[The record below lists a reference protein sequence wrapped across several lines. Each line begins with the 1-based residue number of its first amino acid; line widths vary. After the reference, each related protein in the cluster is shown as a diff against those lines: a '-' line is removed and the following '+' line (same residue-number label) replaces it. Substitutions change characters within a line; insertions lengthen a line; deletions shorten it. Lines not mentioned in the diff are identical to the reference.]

1 MPPAKASSRRIIQKD
16 HFIDSH
22 DPGIRLHLREK
33 RPEGLRR
40 FEEASTLLLL
50 HGQSMPAPH
59 AFDIAL
65 PGYSWMDFA
74 AARGFDVFALSVRG
88 YGLSTRPPEM
98 LAPRLANPPAVR
110 GRVAMR
116 DIDAAVRFICDYRS
130 LDRINLLG
138 YSFSTTTTAAYT
150 AENGARIRR
159 LVLYAPFYAY
169 DRPAVAAQMEDPARP
184 GRFDPKFG
192 AWRWVTKREQME
204 RWDGSIPRGQHA
216 KWREARA
223 VKYYWEKQLIY
234 DPEGRK
240 RRTPAVKVPNGPR
253 ADGYDRAR
261 NIPLYDASK
270 LHPPA
275 LLIRGDHDRSSTDPE
290 ANGLFK
296 ALTASRGKRHVIIG
310 DATHFIQ
317 FEKRHEEL
325 YSEVQL
331 FLEG

>member
-1 MPPAKASSRRIIQKD
+1 MPPLKASRITQRE
-16 HFIDSH
+16 HFIDAL
-22 DPGIRLHLREK
+22 DPGIRLHIREK
-33 RPEGLRR
+33 RPAGMRR
-40 FEEASTLLLL
+40 FEEASTLLLV

-59 AFDIAL
+59 TFDIAL
-65 PGYSWMDFA
+65 PGYSWMDYA

-88 YGLSTRPPEM
+88 YGLSTRPAEL
-98 LAPRLANPPAVR
+98 LAPRLANPPAGR
-110 GRVAMR
+110 GRIAMR

-130 LDRINLLG
+130 IDRLNLLG

-150 AENGARIRR
+150 AGNGGCIRR

-169 DRPAVAAQMEDPARP
+169 DRPEVAAGMEDPAHP
-184 GRFDPKFG
+184 GRLDPKFG

-204 RWDGSIPRGQHA
+204 RWDGSIPRGQRA
-216 KWREARA
+216 KWREGRA
-223 VKYYWEKQLIY
+223 IKYYWEKQLIY
-234 DPEGRK
+234 DKEGRK
-240 RRTPAVKVPNGPR
+240 RRTPAVKVPNGPM
-253 ADGYDRAR
+253 ADRYDRAR

-275 LLIRGDHDRSSTDPE
+275 LLIRGDHDRSSLDPE

-317 FEKRHEEL
+317 YEKRREEL
-325 YSEVQL
+325 FGEVQL